1 MMHLHTSKN
10 INRLDISYSLFRRIF
25 NPLVKLEADYD
36 KKLKESINCPVGH
49 VDWEVKESKK
59 IFATFQLPE
68 FRDISNYRDLVLIF
82 TL

>member
-1 MMHLHTSKN
+1 
-10 INRLDISYSLFRRIF
+10 
-25 NPLVKLEADYD
+25 LEADYD

-68 FRDISNYRDLVLIF
+68 FRDISNYRDSVLIF